1 MLNNTL
7 LCVSNVWITIWQWAF
22 FRSTDIFTYTFVDW
36 KLNTLRI
43 AIMNVSE
50 SVFSLRN
57 DAMLR
62 HISWLL
68 FFFFGWGG
76 VNKLES
82 NYFAADIISKFST
95 ETMSEKRLS
104 RKHQGFFILLLNQM
118 TNSKKKVS
126 YYIKNHQENEG
137 KFWYFWCSLLTVM
150 IVLS

>member
-1 MLNNTL
+1 
-7 LCVSNVWITIWQWAF
+7 
-22 FRSTDIFTYTFVDW
+22 
-36 KLNTLRI
+36 
-43 AIMNVSE
+43 MNVSE

-137 KFWYFWCSLLTVM
+137 KF
-150 IVLS
+150 